1 MVPPRLLRSPD
12 VVSIQQ
18 LIVAGI
24 APTQA
29 RMFVEP
35 LNAAFAR
42 FHVTDPVNI
51 AHFIAQTRHESHG
64 FTKLEEDLYYRD
76 PVRMVKEIF
85 RGPFDLDGDRQV
97 DPEEIEFAKNYV
109 RNPEGLANRVYAN
122 RLGNGNEDSG
132 DGWKYRGGGL
142 IQLTGR
148 DNYTAAAAECGVDYV
163 THPELVREPTG
174 AAMTGVWFWAKNGL
188 ANFGHQLT
196 VEAATRKVNGPRLLG
211 LNERREF
218 FHTALD
224 AMTA

>member
-1 MVPPRLLRSPD
+1 MVSLE
-12 VVSIQQ
+12 Q

-29 RMFVEP
+29 RVFVDP

-51 AHFIAQTRHESHG
+51 AHFIAQTRHESRG

-85 RGPFDLDGDRQV
+85 RSSFDLDGDREV
-97 DPEEIEFAKNYV
+97 DNDEIEFAKNYV
-109 RNPEGLANRVYAN
+109 RNPVALANRVYAN
-122 RLGNGNEDSG
+122 RLGNGDEASG
-132 DGWKYRGGGL
+132 DGWKFRGGGL

-148 DNYTAAAAECGVDYV
+148 DNYVAAANECGADYV
-163 THPELVREPTG
+163 AHPELVREPEG

-188 ANFGHQLT
+188 ANFGSQLT
-196 VEAATRKVNGPRLLG
+196 VEMATRKVNGKAMLG
-211 LNERREF
+211 LNERREY